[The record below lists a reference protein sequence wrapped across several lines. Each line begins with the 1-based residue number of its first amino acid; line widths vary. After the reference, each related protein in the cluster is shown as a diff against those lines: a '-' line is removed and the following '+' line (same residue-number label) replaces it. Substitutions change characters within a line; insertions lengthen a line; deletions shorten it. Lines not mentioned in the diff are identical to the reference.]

1 MSSPNGLYEWL
12 ALAGAVAGV
21 IAVFL
26 LIWVAAALRR
36 VRRAQKIVLGG
47 SERDIVQHAESL
59 QKEFVALRDWLDE
72 ASGQLDA
79 RMNIVEQRL
88 DGAVA
93 HTAMLRYDAFGAMSG
108 RQSSSVALL
117 DEKKNGVVLS
127 AIVHRSNSHLY
138 VKQLHEGVSEIELS
152 PEEQQVVAMA
162 FAEPGPAPA
171 GPVAAQPPR
180 VVTQPLVE
188 GKIQASRNEPGPAP
202 DAPAADSSS
211 APHPP
216 AAGAAGR

>member
-1 MSSPNGLYEWL
+1 MTSPGSTYEWL
-12 ALAGAVAGV
+12 ALAGAAIGV
-21 IAVFL
+21 LALILLVWIAF
-26 LIWVAAALRR
+26 ALRR
-36 VRRAQKIVLGG
+36 VRRGQKIVLGG
-47 SERDIVQHAESL
+47 SERDIVHHAASL

-79 RMNIVEQRL
+79 RMSTVEQRL

-117 DEKKNGVVLS
+117 DEKKNGVILS

-162 FAEPGPAPA
+162 FAQPGPPA
-171 GPVAAQPPR
+171 AAPVAPQPPR
-180 VVTQPLVE
+180 VVTQPAPPPPANA
-188 GKIQASRNEPGPAP
+188 KIEASRAEIPPTAVVPEPVPQP
-202 DAPAADSSS
+202 RTQ
-211 APHPP
+211 HVE
-216 AAGAAGR
+216 

>member
-1 MSSPNGLYEWL
+1 MTSPSGLYEWL
-12 ALAGAVAGV
+12 ALAAAV
-21 IAVFL
+21 
-26 LIWVAAALRR
+26 VAAIMLLLLVWIAFSLRR
-36 VRRAQKIVLGG
+36 VRQNQKIVLGG
-47 SERDIVQHAESL
+47 SERDIVAHAASL
-59 QKEFVALRDWLDE
+59 QNEFVALRDWLDE

-79 RMNIVEQRL
+79 RMNVVEERL

-138 VKQLHEGVSEIELS
+138 VKKLHEGVSEIELS
-152 PEEQQVVAMA
+152 PEEKQVVAMA
-162 FAEPGPAPA
+162 FAEPGPPEAA
-171 GPVAAQPPR
+171 PVAPQPPR
-180 VVTQPLVE
+180 VVTTQVIAGEAPKQSQPRAQE
-188 GKIQASRNEPGPAP
+188 HPSN
-202 DAPAADSSS
+202 
-211 APHPP
+211 PP

>member
-1 MSSPNGLYEWL
+1 MSSPSGIYEWL
-12 ALAGAVAGV
+12 ALGGAIVCVVALILLV
-21 IAVFL
+21 WIAL
-26 LIWVAAALRR
+26 SLRR
-36 VRRAQKIVLGG
+36 IRRSQKVVLGG
-47 SERDIVQHAESL
+47 SERDIIQHAASL

-162 FAEPGPAPA
+162 FAEPGPAA
-171 GPVAAQPPR
+171 AAPVAPQPPR
-180 VVTQPLVE
+180 VVTQPIE
-188 GKIQASRNEPGPAP
+188 GAKIEASRVEAE
-202 DAPAADSSS
+202 
-211 APHPP
+211 HPPQPEASTQPSGP